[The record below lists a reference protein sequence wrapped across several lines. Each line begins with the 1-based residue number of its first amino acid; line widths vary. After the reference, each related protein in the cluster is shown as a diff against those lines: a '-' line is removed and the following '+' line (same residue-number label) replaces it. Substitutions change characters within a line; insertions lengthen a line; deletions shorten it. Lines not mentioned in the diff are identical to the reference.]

1 MYEGIDE
8 YSFHGS
14 HATRTKQLKEFLG
27 AEFRHADVLAL
38 APIVGFS
45 NSRQAERDNNSNDEA
60 RVPLGP
66 LQKVNGQLELAYKT
80 IMLLDQEYEPNEEE
94 RFKKAFQTAP
104 EYRTREDLEH
114 FESYVRGGVDFLYDK
129 IIGEGNTDMDRL
141 IELQDFVDS
150 YASRYQQ
157 S

>member
-8 YSFHGS
+8 YCFHGS
-14 HATRTKQLKEFLG
+14 HAARTKQLKEFLG
-27 AEFRHADVLAL
+27 AVFRYADVLAL

-45 NSRQAERDNNSNDEA
+45 NNRRAERDSNNNDEA

-66 LQKVNGQLELAYKT
+66 LQSVNGQLELAYKT
-80 IMLLDQEYEPNEEE
+80 IMLLDQEYEPDEEE

-104 EYRTREDLEH
+104 EYRTQDDLDY

-150 YASRYQQ
+150 YASRHQ
-157 S
+157 